1 MSFTPKN
8 TTAQGN
14 GASLIDYSV
23 STRGFGA
30 SPMDWDDAVRLGLL
44 EHLLPFIARPNVVP
58 LAPGDVEGSN
68 GSEVEDFAKVPSRY
82 HPKRRDRGMGFPGW
96 NGHIATSALIKVWSR
111 QPDYGICIQT
121 RRLRAL
127 DIDIID
133 PAKAG
138 AIVAAVYQHLK
149 IALPKR
155 YRANTGKCLLVFW
168 LPADEQG
175 DFFYRSIGT
184 DSGVVEFLATN
195 EQFAAVGTIK
205 NGSRYQW
212 GDLDCLPE
220 LAEVPT
226 LDREQFESLWAS
238 LMAQFAMPDSEN
250 KSNGETRSAVAKNAI
265 DNDPVAQK
273 FIDAG
278 MVRSNRRPDGGLNVH
293 CPQEDLHSGDSGK
306 TEATYWPPHT
316 GGFPHG
322 GFMCQ
327 HGHCKDSFKIRD
339 VRKFFG
345 LSDGNEIS
353 KEDFWCYLPAG
364 NQYIFVPTGAM
375 WPAASVDTRVPPIQL
390 TPASD
395 TTAEG
400 PQAKPAKGKAGKH
413 AQKKKRKR
421 NSVRASLWI
430 SWHRRVDQMVWTPGE
445 PQVILDRLASDGGWI
460 PRTGTTCY
468 NLYRPPILA
477 HGNVEEAGPWLDL
490 VHRVFG
496 DDAEH
501 IIRWLAQRV
510 QRPGEKIN
518 HALVLGG
525 SQGIG
530 KDTILEPVKQAVGP
544 WNFGEVS
551 PVTLLGQF
559 NPYLKSVILR
569 VSEARDLGESNRYA
583 FYDHMKTYTAAPPD
597 VLSCNE
603 KHLKP
608 YTVFNVVGVII
619 TSNHKIDG
627 IHLPADDRRH
637 FVAWSE
643 LTKED
648 FEPDYWIGLWKWYA
662 NGGIGHVAAYLQTLD
677 LSAFDPKAPPVKTA
691 AFWAIVDANRAPED
705 AELADTI
712 DGLNNPSV
720 LTLRDLQTGAE
731 HGLRAWLEDRKNRR
745 IIPHRLEAV
754 GYESVR
760 NDTAKDGLWSVAGRR
775 QAVYGQKDLSMRDKI
790 AAIQAIIKCA
800 GSKAVATVV
809 ADFDSDDPA

>member
-1 MSFTPKN
+1 MSVNPKN
-8 TTAQGN
+8 PTAQGN
-14 GASLIDYSV
+14 GASLIDYNV

-30 SPMDWDDAVRLGLL
+30 SPMDWADAVQLGLL

-68 GSEVEDFAKVPSRY
+68 GSEVKDFAKVPSRY

-96 NGHIATSALIKVWSR
+96 NGHIATAALVKVWSR

-127 DIDIID
+127 DIDVID
-133 PAKAG
+133 PEKAG
-138 AIVAAVYQHLK
+138 AIVAAVYHHLK

-184 DSGVVEFLATN
+184 VGGVVEFLATN

-226 LDREQFESLWAS
+226 LTRDQFESLWARLRELFEIPGS
-238 LMAQFAMPDSEN
+238 ASQ
-250 KSNGETRSAVAKNAI
+250 SNGASRKDVSDNAI
-265 DNDPVAQK
+265 VNDPVAQK

-278 MVRSNRRPDGGLNVH
+278 MVRGKRPDGGLDVH
-293 CPQEDLHSGDSGK
+293 CPQEHLHGGDSGK
-306 TEATYWPPHT
+306 SEAAYWPPLT
-316 GGFPHG
+316 GGFMHG
-322 GFMCQ
+322 GFKCQ

-395 TTAEG
+395 ATAEG
-400 PQAKPAKGKAGKH
+400 TQAKPAKGEAGKN
-413 AQKKKRKR
+413 AAKKKRKR
-421 NSVRASLWI
+421 THIPASVWI
-430 SWHRRVDQMVWTPGE
+430 SRNRRVEAMVWTPGE
-445 PQVILDRLASDGGWI
+445 EQVIRDRLATKGGWI
-460 PRTGTTCY
+460 PRTGTTCL
-468 NLYRPPILA
+468 NLYCPPILK
-477 HGNVEEAGPWLDL
+477 HGDAEKAGPWLDL
-490 VHRVFG
+490 VRRVFG
-496 DDAEH
+496 GDAEH
-501 IIRWLAQRV
+501 IIQWLAQRV

-530 KDTILEPVKQAVGP
+530 KDTILEPVKQAVAP
-544 WNFGEVS
+544 WNFAEVS

-569 VSEARDLGESNRYA
+569 VSEARDLGDSSRFA
-583 FYDHMKTYTAAPPD
+583 FYDHMKTYTVTPPD
-597 VLSCNE
+597 VLECNE
-603 KHLKP
+603 KHTKP
-608 YTVFNVVGVII
+608 YMVFNVLGIII

-627 IHLPADDRRH
+627 IYLPADDRRH

-662 NGGIGHVAAYLQTLD
+662 EGGIGHVAAYLQTLD
-677 LSAFDPKAPPVKTA
+677 LSAFDPKAPPVKTT
-691 AFWAIVDANRAPED
+691 AFWAIVDANRASED

-712 DGLNNPSV
+712 DKLGKPPV
-720 LTLRDLQTGAE
+720 LTLRDLEAAAD
-731 HGLRAWLEDRKNRR
+731 HGLRVWLDDRKNRR
-745 IIPHRLEAV
+745 IIPHRLESAD
-754 GYESVR
+754 YMSVR

-775 QAVYGQKDLSMRDKI
+775 QAFYGQKDLSIRDKI
-790 AAIQAIIKCA
+790 AAIEAVIKCA
-800 GSKAVATVV
+800 GSKPVATVV
-809 ADFDSDDPA
+809 GFDGDDPT

>member
-1 MSFTPKN
+1 MSFTPKKP
-8 TTAQGN
+8 TN
-14 GASLIDYSV
+14 GVDYSL
-23 STRGFGA
+23 STRRGFGA
-30 SPMDWDDAVRLGLL
+30 SPMDRGDAVRLGLL
-44 EHLLPFIARPNVVP
+44 EDLLPVVSNPSAVISPNSKLTTVGKAPSLYNKDRLVVGIKDWP
-58 LAPGDVEGSN
+58 ERKTTAAMVE
-68 GSEVEDFAKVPSRY
+68 AW
-82 HPKRRDRGMGFPGW
+82 KRE
-96 NGHIATSALIKVWSR
+96 
-111 QPDYGICIQT
+111 PDYGICIQT

-127 DIDIID
+127 DIDIED
-133 PAKAG
+133 TALAG
-138 AIVAAVYQHLK
+138 AVVAAVYQHLR

-155 YRANTGKCLLVFW
+155 YRANTGRCLLVFW
-168 LPADEQG
+168 LLADEQG
-175 DFFYRSIGT
+175 DFHTQSFHVA
-184 DSGVVEFLATN
+184 SGEVVEFRATGQ
-195 EQFAAVGTIK
+195 QFVAVGTHPS
-205 NGSRYQW
+205 GTRYQW
-212 GDLDCLPE
+212 GDLDCLPDADE
-220 LAEVPT
+220 IPT
-226 LDREQFESLWAS
+226 LDRKQFERLWAS
-238 LMAQFAMPDSEN
+238 LEVHFALPDSST
-250 KSNGETRSAVAKNAI
+250 KSNGSTRSTVAADAI
-265 DNDPVAQK
+265 KNDPVAQK
-273 FIDAG
+273 FIDAD
-278 MVRSNRRPDGGLNVH
+278 MVRGNRRPDGRIDVH
-293 CPQEDLHSGDSGK
+293 CPWESEHSGDSGA
-306 TEATYWPPHT
+306 TETTYFMPHT
-316 GGFPHG
+316 NHYPEGGFKCLHA
-322 GFMCQ
+322 
-327 HGHCKDSFKIRD
+327 HCAKRTLRD
-339 VRKFFG
+339 VLEFFG
-345 LSDGNEIS
+345 LSGGDQIT

-364 NQYIFVPTGAM
+364 NQYIFVPIGAM
-375 WPAASVDTRVPPIQL
+375 WPAASVDARVPPIPFA
-390 TPASD
+390 TDNS
-395 TTAEG
+395 EN
-400 PQAKPAKGKAGKH
+400 AKPAKTSGKH
-413 AQKKKRKR
+413 APRKRKKRAHIAASEWIRR
-421 NSVRASLWI
+421 NQ
-430 SWHRRVDQMVWTPGE
+430 RVDQMVWTPGE
-445 PQVILDRLASDGGWI
+445 PQVILDRLASEGGWI

-477 HGNVEEAGPWLDL
+477 HGDAKEAGRWLDL

-530 KDTILEPVKQAVGP
+530 KDTILEPVKQAIGP
-544 WNFGEVS
+544 WNFAEES
-551 PVTLLGQF
+551 PGTLLGQF
-559 NPYLKSVILR
+559 NPYIKSVILR
-569 VSEARDLGESNRYA
+569 VSEARDLGDSNRFA

-662 NGGIGHVAAYLQTLD
+662 DGGIGHVAAYLQTLD
-677 LSAFDPKAPPVKTA
+677 LAGFDAKAPPVKTA

-712 DGLNNPSV
+712 DRLNNPAV
-720 LTLRDLQTGAE
+720 LTLRDLETGAE

-745 IIPHRLEAV
+745 TISHRLESV
-754 GYESVR
+754 GYVSVR
-760 NDTAKDGLWSVAGRR
+760 NDADKHDGQWKIGGRR

-809 ADFDSDDPA
+809 ADFDSDDGLPTA